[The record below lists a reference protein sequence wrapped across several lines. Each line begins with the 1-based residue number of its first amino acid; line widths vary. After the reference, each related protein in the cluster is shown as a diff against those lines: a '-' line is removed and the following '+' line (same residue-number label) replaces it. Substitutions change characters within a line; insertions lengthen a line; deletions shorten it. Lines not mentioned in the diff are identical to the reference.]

1 MLKNRDMDKIVIDEN
16 KSYDGYER
24 EVYGAYDLDG
34 NNVYEFELCTYDGMT
49 SINFLDN
56 DGCLDGKV
64 IYFDLEDEDECL
76 QIGITYEDG
85 IEIYDEILTYVNDNG
100 YGFIGEEFE

>member
-76 QIGITYEDG
+76 QIGITYEDLS
-85 IEIYDEILTYVNDNG
+85 ILHQILLSQIN
-100 YGFIGEEFE
+100 EFLLIIKK

>member
-34 NNVYEFELCTYDGMT
+34 NNVYEFEL
-49 SINFLDN
+49 
-56 DGCLDGKV
+56 